1 MSVTMRKNGVGP
13 YDGYR
18 HYLNYHE
25 GWGGYAKGTYSS
37 KDWLI
42 KVARKV
48 DSRAK
53 TYEEQLDS
61 CGY

>member
-1 MSVTMRKNGVGP
+1 MTATGTT
-13 YDGYR
+13 
-18 HYLNYHE
+18 
-25 GWGGYAKGTYSS
+25 YAKGTYSS